1 MMGLGDGG
9 RWDYWVDRWICCVVG
24 YVAAGY
30 GCRHFVAVSVSGSV
44 EIQRDTHVGLQ
55 SGKTFCR

>member
-1 MMGLGDGG
+1 MGEDGTTG
-9 RWDYWVDRWICCVVG
+9 WIGG

-30 GCRHFVAVSVSGSV
+30 GSRHFVAVSVSGSV

-55 SGKTFCR
+55 SGENFLSMTLWDLLCSV